1 MQLRAVPQ
9 PVEPQRPALPPVEE
23 QAYAAFAQRVIADG
37 WLPDPWID
45 GAPRFDPQPMV
56 LPVPRV
62 AALTRAAEAVAAAC
76 DELCRLCAQQPALV
90 DGLAMTPWQR
100 AMWLAS
106 APLWHG
112 LARADVFE
120 VADGGIQVCEINS
133 DTPSGMAE
141 AVVLGRLLA
150 GDRDANRHLLQR
162 WAHLVRQLAPP
173 TVGQH
178 GPPTAGLLW
187 PTEQSE
193 DLPMLLMWQHALE
206 QSGWQV
212 VRGSPFNL
220 TLAPDGRAA
229 VLGQPCDVIVRHY
242 KTDWWGER
250 LPVWRDEA
258 RLPDT
263 APLAQQLAVL
273 MEAGWSGRTVTV
285 NPLGAAL
292 PQNKRFYALLWQV
305 LRDSPQ
311 NFSAEAR
318 AAITAHVPPTWRLED
333 LPARQ
338 LLAEQVDWVL
348 KSDYG
353 CEGDEVVLGC
363 QVTAAVWGQALAQA
377 VPGRWVAQQRFDA
390 AVDPEGAQVNFGVY
404 LIAGQ
409 AAGLL
414 ARRSPGATDRM
425 ARMAAV
431 AIERE

>member
-1 MQLRAVPQ
+1 MQLRAVPWRT
-9 PVEPQRPALPPVEE
+9 EPERASLALPDGPS
-23 QAYAAFAQRVIADG
+23 YAEFAQRVIADG

-45 GAPRFDPQPMV
+45 GAPRFDPQPLV
-56 LPVPRV
+56 IPSSRI
-62 AALTRAAEAVAAAC
+62 AALTKAAEAVAAAC
-76 DELCRLCAQQPALV
+76 DELCRLCLDNPTLV
-90 DGLAMTPWQR
+90 DAICMTPWQR
-100 AMWLAS
+100 AMWLAT
-106 APLWHG
+106 APQWHG

-120 VADGGIQVCEINS
+120 VAGSGIQVCEINS

-150 GDRDANRHLLQR
+150 GDRDANRYLLQR
-162 WAHLVRQLAPP
+162 WVGLVQQLAPP
-173 TVGQH
+173 SARATH
-178 GPPTAGLLW
+178 PPTAGLVW
-187 PTEQSE
+187 PTEQTE

-206 QSGWQV
+206 QAGWRV

-220 TLAPDGRAA
+220 SLAADGRVA
-229 VLGQPCDVIVRHY
+229 VFDQPCDVVVRHY

-258 RLPDT
+258 PPPDA

-273 MEAGWSGRTVTV
+273 MQGGWAGKTVTL

-292 PQNKRFYALLWQV
+292 PQNKRFYAVLWQV
-305 LRDSPQ
+305 LRDHPELL
-311 NFSAEAR
+311 SAEAR
-318 AAITAHVPPTWRLED
+318 TAIRDYVPPTWRLED
-333 LPARQ
+333 VPPEQ
-338 LLAEQVDWVL
+338 LVREQSAWVL

-363 QVTAAVWGQALAQA
+363 QVSAVTWANALAQA
-377 VPGRWVAQQRFDA
+377 VPGRWIAQQRFDA
-390 AVDPEGAQVNFGVY
+390 SLDPQGAQTNFGVY

-414 ARRSPGATDRM
+414 ARRSPAATDRL

>member
-1 MQLRAVPQ
+1 MQPSAPLAPAA
-9 PVEPQRPALPPVEE
+9 PVLAALAPVDD
-23 QAYAAFAQRVIADG
+23 QAYAALAQRIIADG

-45 GAPRFDPQPMV
+45 GSPRFDPQALA
-56 LPVPRV
+56 LPVSRV
-62 AALTRAAEAVAAAC
+62 AALTRAAESVAAAC
-76 DELCRLCAQQPALV
+76 DELCRLCAQNPQLLE
-90 DGLAMTPWQR
+90 GLAMTPWQR
-100 AMWLAS
+100 AMWLAT

-120 VADGGIQVCEINS
+120 VGDGAIQVCEINS

-150 GDRDANRHLLQR
+150 GERDANRHLLRR
-162 WAHLVRQLAPP
+162 WVELVRQVAPP
-173 TVGQH
+173 TAGLI
-178 GPPTAGLLW
+178 GPPVAGLLW
-187 PTEQSE
+187 PTEQTE
-193 DLPMLLMWQHALE
+193 DLPMLLMWQHGLE
-206 QSGWQV
+206 QAGWQV

-220 TLAPDGRAA
+220 TLAADGRAA
-229 VLGQPCDVIVRHY
+229 LLGQPCDVMVRHY

-273 MEAGWSGRTVTV
+273 MEAGWAGRTVTL

-292 PQNKRFYALLWQV
+292 PQNKRFYALLWQI
-305 LRDSPQ
+305 LRDQPEQ
-311 NFSAEAR
+311 FSAEAR
-318 AAITAHVPPTWRLED
+318 QAIRAHVPPTWRLED
-333 LPARQ
+333 LSTDQ
-338 LLAEQVDWVL
+338 LQTEREQWVL

-363 QVTAAVWGQALAQA
+363 QVTPLVWAQALAQA
-377 VPGRWVAQQRFDA
+377 IPGRWVAQRRFDA
-390 AVDPEGAQVNFGVY
+390 AVDPEGAQVNYGVY
-404 LIAGQ
+404 LIGGQ

-431 AIERE
+431 AITRE

>member
-1 MQLRAVPQ
+1 MHFRAVPR
-9 PVEPQRPALPPVEE
+9 PLEPERPALAPLDE
-23 QAYAAFAQRVIADG
+23 QAYGEFAKRVIADG

-45 GAPRFDPQPMV
+45 GVPRFDPQPLS
-56 LPVPRV
+56 LPAARV
-62 AALTRAAEAVAAAC
+62 AKLTRAAEDVAAAC
-76 DELCRLCAQQPALV
+76 DELCKLCARRPHLIDAL
-90 DGLAMTPWQR
+90 GMTPWQR

-106 APLWHG
+106 APHWHG

-120 VADGGIQVCEINS
+120 VAASGIQVCELNS

-141 AVVLGRLLA
+141 AIVLGRLLA
-150 GDRDANRHLLQR
+150 GERDANRHLLSR
-162 WAHLVRQLAPP
+162 WVNLVQQVAPP
-173 TVGQH
+173 VPQH
-178 GPPTAGLLW
+178 QRPPTAGLLW
-187 PTEQSE
+187 PTEQGE

-206 QSGWQV
+206 LAGWRV

-220 TLAPDGRAA
+220 SLAADGRAA
-229 VLGQPCDVIVRHY
+229 LFGDACDVLVRHY

-250 LPVWRDEA
+250 LPVWRDEVS
-258 RLPDT
+258 LPDT

-273 MEAGWSGRTVTV
+273 MEAGWAGKTVTL

-305 LRDSPQ
+305 LRDHPGELSL
-311 NFSAEAR
+311 EAC
-318 AAITAHVPPTWRLED
+318 AAIRKHVPPTWRLED
-333 LPARQ
+333 LPAAQ
-338 LLAEQVDWVL
+338 LVEEQAQWVL

-363 QVTAAVWGQALAQA
+363 QVSATIWAQALAQA

-390 AVDPEGAQVNFGVY
+390 ALDPQGAQVNFGVY
-404 LIAGQ
+404 LIGGQ